1 MNEVQKTRLKN
12 ANDILR
18 TLCEG
23 KTKVF
28 AEQIDRTASY
38 VSTYL
43 SGKNPKPIS
52 DKVAHTIEVAFNL
65 PSGRLDEITPLFE
78 SNLDS
83 NIETMKSKV
92 LNPKNQ
98 GISLSMFPE
107 IQAGIAAKEYVNKV
121 ISKTDLEAQ
130 IPAHL
135 SRVGALNFVSD
146 MIKKAAL
153 EMDILARELRLD
165 VILESIYNIKDE
177 LESIGLNVENQN
189 FAETSSVSYRL
200 CRTLLVKDQW
210 QNKKYLVTVAGLH
223 FGYIVDTLKHE
234 YKGILNSD
242 LISNDIDAAFTII
255 LREDND
261 VTGGL
266 VPFIFK
272 NDELSDFD
280 VLTTLSKSEPMD
292 LDINFTDTLR
302 FVTEGVLEINNV
314 ELLFGKK
321 IQRVPVTLNN
331 HGKPQ
336 SLKTILELDYKELI
350 DNSNEINEIQA
361 LSGTL
366 YRKDIRKDLA
376 IDNIAYAYNKISGS
390 KQNV

>member
-1 MNEVQKTRLKN
+1 MNEIQKIRLKN

-23 KTKVF
+23 KTKDF

-43 SGKNPKPIS
+43 SGKKPKPIS

-65 PSGRLDEITPLFE
+65 PSGRLDDITPLFE

-83 NIETMKSKV
+83 NIKTMKPKTP
-92 LNPKNQ
+92 NPKEQ
-98 GISLSMFPE
+98 GFSLSMFPE

-121 ISKTDLEAQ
+121 ISKTNLESQ
-130 IPAHL
+130 IPSHL
-135 SRVGALNFVSD
+135 NRVGALNFVSD
-146 MIKKAAL
+146 TMKKAAMEL
-153 EMDILARELRLD
+153 DILARELRLD
-165 VILESIYNIKDE
+165 VILETIANIKDE

-189 FAETSSVSYRL
+189 FAETNSVSYRL

-210 QNKKYLVTVAGLH
+210 QNKKYLITVAGLH

-234 YKGILNSD
+234 YMGILNSD
-242 LISNDIDAAFTII
+242 LISNDIDAGFTII

-280 VLTTLSKSEPMD
+280 ILPTQSKSETMD

-302 FVTEGVLEINNV
+302 FVTEGALEINNI

-321 IQRVPVTLNN
+321 LQRVPVTLNSE
-331 HGKPQ
+331 GKPQ
-336 SLKTILELDYKELI
+336 SLKTILESDYKELI
-350 DNSNEINEIQA
+350 DNVKERNEIQA
-361 LSGTL
+361 MSGTL

-376 IDNIAYAYNKISGS
+376 IDKIAYAYNKIAGS
-390 KQNV
+390 K